1 MLKIGIVGNNTCIDH
16 YWLMVQDIPNC
27 TISACIDA
35 YCNLADIYSFKDYN
49 AFLNEID
56 ALLVINPN
64 KNSHFITEK
73 AIRSQIPCFIDSP
86 FAPSIEEG
94 KNLMNL
100 VQEAKVGMQISN
112 PIQYNEALQSITPYI
127 NYPSFIECIRLSD
140 INLSTSNTSIVLS
153 QMIYDI
159 DSILNIVKS
168 GVKKI
173 SATGVMM
180 QNLNADIVN
189 ARIEFENG
197 CVANLMC
204 SRVDV
209 KNLHQIKFYQ
219 NDSCIFVDYLKF
231 TSKIYEL
238 KENEK
243 ENTIDSQAFCAIKP
257 VIQKNNLNEILHF
270 IQRLQNNSYIKP
282 NKNAITA
289 LEIAHYIN
297 DKINQK
303 NAILV

>member
-16 YWLMVQDIPNC
+16 YWMMVQDIPNC
-27 TISACIDA
+27 VISAC
-35 YCNLADIYSFKDYN
+35 YN
-49 AFLNEID
+49 AYSKIAKIQCYEDVSEFFNQID
-56 ALLVINPN
+56 ALLVVQPN
-64 KNSHFITEK
+64 KNTHLITEN
-73 AIRSQIPCFIDSP
+73 AIRNQIPCFIDSP
-86 FAPSIEEG
+86 FAPSPEEG

-100 VQEAKVGMQISN
+100 VQEAKVGIQISN
-112 PIQYNEALQSITPYI
+112 PNQYNEALQSITPYL

-140 INLSTSNTSIVLS
+140 INSSTSNSSIVLS

-243 ENTIDSQAFCAIKP
+243 ENTIDSQAFCSIKP

-282 NKNAITA
+282 NKNAITT

-303 NAILV
+303 NSILV

>member
-1 MLKIGIVGNNTCIDH
+1 
-16 YWLMVQDIPNC
+16 
-27 TISACIDA
+27 
-35 YCNLADIYSFKDYN
+35 
-49 AFLNEID
+49 
-56 ALLVINPN
+56 
-64 KNSHFITEK
+64 
-73 AIRSQIPCFIDSP
+73 
-86 FAPSIEEG
+86 
-94 KNLMNL
+94 
-100 VQEAKVGMQISN
+100 
-112 PIQYNEALQSITPYI
+112 
-127 NYPSFIECIRLSD
+127 
-140 INLSTSNTSIVLS
+140 
-153 QMIYDI
+153 
-159 DSILNIVKS
+159 
-168 GVKKI
+168 
-173 SATGVMM
+173 
-180 QNLNADIVN
+180 
-189 ARIEFENG
+189 
-197 CVANLMC
+197 MC